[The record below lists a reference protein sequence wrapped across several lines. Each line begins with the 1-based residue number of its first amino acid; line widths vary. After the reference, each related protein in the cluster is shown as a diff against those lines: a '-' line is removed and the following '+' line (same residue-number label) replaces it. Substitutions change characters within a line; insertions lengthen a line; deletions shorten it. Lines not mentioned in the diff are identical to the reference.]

1 MENTSKYYY
10 RHKEYIKEYDK
21 NMRAKGYGRH
31 HIWATPYQWAAIL
44 TFARQIKKIRNPE
57 RIMGLDVLDNNK
69 TFKLVL
75 KKSVKQTDEE
85 FFQERHKYDHVP
97 FADENKNPYFEN
109 EQDNMES

>member
-1 MENTSKYYY
+1 MPTSKYYY
-10 RHKEYIKEYDK
+10 RHKAYILEYDK

-31 HIWATPYQWAAIL
+31 HIWATPHQWAAIL
-44 TFARQIKKIRNPE
+44 TFARQIKKIKSPE

-69 TFKLVL
+69 TFKLVM

-85 FFQERHKYDHVP
+85 FFQERHKYDNVP

-109 EQDNMES
+109 EQDNVES